1 MTFMDQ
7 IIEFQG
13 LFHTFWLTRL
23 HSIAILIFVVIL
35 VEFDKYWDE
44 QACLD
49 QTHSDA
55 FPTPGLGPVQ
65 TNKSQKKDRD
75 SL

>member
-23 HSIAILIFVVIL
+23 DRIAILIFVVIL
-35 VEFDKYWDE
+35 VEFDKY
-44 QACLD
+44 
-49 QTHSDA
+49 
-55 FPTPGLGPVQ
+55 
-65 TNKSQKKDRD
+65 
-75 SL
+75 